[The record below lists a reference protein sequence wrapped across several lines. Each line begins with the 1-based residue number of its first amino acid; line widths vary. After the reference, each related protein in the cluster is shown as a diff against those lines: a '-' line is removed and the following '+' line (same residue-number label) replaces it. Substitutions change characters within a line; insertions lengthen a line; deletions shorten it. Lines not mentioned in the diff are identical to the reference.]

1 MQKKQL
7 QALTLEQKC
16 ALLSGATTFGTR
28 ALPKNNIPSITLSDG
43 PNGVRKQAGAA
54 DHLGLNPSVPATC
67 FPTAATVACS
77 WDPALGEQIGQA
89 MGEEAAAQEVAVLL
103 GPGLNTKRSPLCGRN
118 FEYFSEDPY
127 LSGKMAASYVRGI
140 QSNGISACPKH
151 FAVNSQELRRMASD
165 SVVDERT
172 LRELYLTGFEI
183 VVKEAKPKTIMSSY
197 NLINGTYANEN
208 RHLLMDILRGEW
220 GFDGAVVTDWGG
232 SNDHALGVQNG
243 STLEMPAPGGDAVRE
258 LMQAV
263 QSGKITEAD
272 VDARLDELLT
282 LVFDTHAAVQSH
294 SRTFDADAHHAL
306 ARRAAAE
313 SIVLLKNEND
323 LLPLAEGAK
332 VAVIGDFAQTPRYQG
347 AGSSAVNSIKVD
359 TFLDCLK
366 ESGLAS
372 VGFASGFDRQGKPDA
387 AKQAEAVA
395 LAQKA
400 EVVLLCLGLDEI
412 KESEGL
418 DRGDMR
424 LADNQIELLKAVQQA
439 NPNTVVVLSAGAS
452 LETPWLKHCR
462 TLVYGALG
470 GQAGAGAMLDV
481 LTGKVNPS
489 GKLAETWVNAYADT
503 PAKDNFAGPGRMVQ
517 YREGLYVG
525 YRYYQTAGVPVA
537 FPFGYG
543 LSYTSFAYSNL
554 QAASNGVTLTVT
566 NTGKRAGAEIV
577 QLYVAKPEA
586 EVFRPAQEL
595 KGFAKVQLQPGE
607 SKTVTIPLDDKAFRY
622 WNTKTDS
629 WEVEGGS
636 YELRVGA
643 SSADIRLTAVV
654 EVAGTGAPNPYA
666 GKHLPHYTSGKV
678 QSVPDD
684 EWATLLGRPVQ
695 QGKVKID
702 RNMTLGELNHSR
714 SPLGWLIWLVLTALL
729 NASYKR
735 GKPDLNVL
743 FQYNMPLRALAKM
756 TSGAISMGMVDGIVM
771 ELQGFWIIGLVRV
784 IIEAVK
790 NLVLNAQLEQRL
802 RNS

>member
-372 VGFASGFDRQGKPDA
+372 VGFAPGFDRQGKPDA

-489 GKLAETWVNAYADT
+489 GKLAETWVNAYVDT

-577 QLYVAKPEA
+577 QLYAAKPGA

-666 GKHLPHYTSGKV
+666 VKHLPHYTSGKV